1 MYMNVYLS
9 MIILYV
15 LLEPIDWRGD
25 HIKCMNIFDIN
36 VILIYININLYV
48 LFNLYYSYDIMHRV
62 YIIWHTNI
70 TNLILL
76 LLIVL
81 IVF

>member
-1 MYMNVYLS
+1 
-9 MIILYV
+9 
-15 LLEPIDWRGD
+15 
-25 HIKCMNIFDIN
+25 MNIFDIN

-48 LFNLYYSYDIMHRV
+48 LFNLYYSYDIMQRV

-76 LLIVL
+76 LLLLL